1 MKLSAIALSLLAA
14 TSAHAALDLYDPSNN
29 ETDNL
34 VWVGHMSRIPTR
46 CLLLSWLLISME
58 AKQR

>member
-1 MKLSAIALSLLAA
+1 MKLSVIALSLLAA

-34 VWVGHMSRIPTR
+34 VWVGHMSQIQTQFLP
-46 CLLLSWLLISME
+46 L
-58 AKQR
+58 